1 MKKYV
6 LITGASGGIGKETAI
21 YLAKKGWNLYL
32 HYHQNKKEIEDIMH
46 TVESYPIEIIPIQ
59 ADLSSPH
66 GVEKVLN
73 NIFHIDAVCFI
84 SGIAHYGLFVDTIPA
99 LMEDMWNIHVH
110 APMLLTRKLLPKL
123 MKNEASH
130 IIFVSSIWGQTGA
143 SCEVVYSTVKGAQ
156 IAFVKAL
163 SKEVARSGVK
173 VNAVAP
179 GAVKTNMLAN
189 FSDME
194 LQELETDIPLGRLA
208 DPKEIAGTIAFLLSD
223 EASYI
228 TGHVLAVNGGWYT

>member
-21 YLAKKGWNLYL
+21 LLAKKGWNLYL
-32 HYHQNKKEIEDIMH
+32 HYHQNKKEIE
-46 TVESYPIEIIPIQ
+46 EIITALMPYQTEMIPIQ
-59 ADLSSPH
+59 ADLSSPQ

-73 NIFHIDAVCFI
+73 NIFHIDAICFI
-84 SGIAHYGLFVDTIPA
+84 SGIAHYGLFVDTSETI
-99 LMEDMWNIHVH
+99 MNDMWNIHVH

-123 MKNEASH
+123 MRNKTSH

-156 IAFVKAL
+156 ISFVKAL
-163 SKEVARSGVK
+163 SKEVARNGVR

-189 FSDME
+189 FSEYE
-194 LQELETDIPLGRLA
+194 LQELETEIPLGRLA
-208 DPKEIAGTIAFLLSD
+208 EPIEIAGAIAFLLSK

-228 TGHVLAVNGGWYT
+228 TGQVLAVNGGWYT